1 MNNFNLELFN
11 MALNFGDN
19 DRCYPEDIIS
29 SMGEI
34 ILRSRTVT
42 GKSDNI
48 IRIEFLLLSGNIIS
62 VKRLAGGK
70 FKATVKPAFPVA
82 PKCVEKHENIFGEC
96 WIPFTDDILLCIE
109 DKVQLFDGRVFDVST
124 TYSDGRFTI
133 YGSNEI
139 LHRSCIEYI
148 WR

>member
-19 DRCYPEDIIS
+19 DRYYPENIIS

-34 ILRSRTVT
+34 ILRSRTIT

-62 VKRLAGGK
+62 VKRLARGK

-82 PKCVEKHENIFGEC
+82 PKCVERQENIFGEC

-109 DKVQLFDGRVFDVST
+109 DKIRLLDGRVNEVAT
-124 TYSDGRFTI
+124 TYSDGSFTI
-133 YGSNEI
+133 YSSDEI
-139 LHRSCIEYI
+139 LHRSCIKEI